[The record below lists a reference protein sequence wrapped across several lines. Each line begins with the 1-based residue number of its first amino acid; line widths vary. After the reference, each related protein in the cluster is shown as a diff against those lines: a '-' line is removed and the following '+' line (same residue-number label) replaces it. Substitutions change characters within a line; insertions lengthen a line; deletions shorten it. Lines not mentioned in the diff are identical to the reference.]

1 MKKHIIVVLIFC
13 FMCFGGTVREV
24 SAANSGTCG
33 PSATWELDGGVLTIS
48 GSGAVTERPWHYK
61 YTQIWEV
68 EIGDEITEIPD
79 SAFEGALMDRISIGS
94 KLEKIGSQA
103 FEATYLTEITIP
115 ESVKEIEIGRASCR
129 ERVCQYV

>member
-1 MKKHIIVVLIFC
+1 MQCEEVKEAVMKKHIIVVVIFC
-13 FMCFGGTVREV
+13 FLCFGGTVRGV

-48 GSGAVTERPWHYK
+48 GSGAVTERPWQYK

-79 SAFEGALMDRISIGS
+79 S
-94 KLEKIGSQA
+94 
-103 FEATYLTEITIP
+103 
-115 ESVKEIEIGRASCR
+115 
-129 ERVCQYV
+129 